1 MSHLDSPIGKH
12 QLRLRRSG
20 TSQPYISLGSLRS
33 LPILNPKS
41 DITRQSIVNIL
52 SCLDAKIENLRRQNE
67 TLEQIARSLF
77 KHWFIDFEFPNADG
91 KPYKLSG
98 GVMFASELGDI
109 PEGWKAGKLASII
122 DVRDGTHDSPKQA
135 NTGFHL
141 ITSKHL
147 KKGGID
153 FNSAYLISKDD
164 YVDINKRSKV
174 DTYDILLSMIGTV
187 GLLYLVFDE
196 DIKFAIKNIG
206 LFKTSKNIEY
216 AEFIYLLLDSDY
228 GKSYFRSR
236 LAGTTQS
243 YITLGSLREMLVI
256 LPNSKIIKEFKIL
269 VQPVFKKYH
278 LNNQQ
283 IQTLTKTRDSLLP
296 KLMSGQLRVKE
307 K

>member
-1 MSHLDSPIGKH
+1 MLTTDQYTQYLTQVANSH
-12 QLRLRRSG
+12 
-20 TSQPYISLGSLRS
+20 TSTYPSFNPEVIENS
-33 LPILNPKS
+33 IL
-41 DITRQSIVNIL
+41 SIPDYQEQKQIADVL
-52 SCLDAKIENLRRQNE
+52 SCLDAKIDNLRRQNE
-67 TLEQIARSLF
+67 TLEQIAQTLF
-77 KHWFIDFEFPNADG
+77 KHWFIDFEFPNAVG
-91 KPYKLSG
+91 KPYKSSG
-98 GVMFASELGDI
+98 GAMFASELGNI

>member
-1 MSHLDSPIGKH
+1 MRIFIDGLCHSHIFCS
-12 QLRLRRSG
+12 QRL
-20 TSQPYISLGSLRS
+20 LRS
-33 LPILNPKS
+33 Y
-41 DITRQSIVNIL
+41 
-52 SCLDAKIENLRRQNE
+52 
-67 TLEQIARSLF
+67 IAQTLF
-77 KHWFIDFEFPNADG
+77 KHWFIDFEFPDADG
-91 KPYKLSG
+91 KPYKSSG
-98 GVMFASELGDI
+98 GKMVDSAIVDI
-109 PEGWKAGKLASII
+109 PEDWQVGKLGSII

-153 FNSAYLISKDD
+153 FNSAYLISQND
-164 YVDINKRSKV
+164 YVEINKRSRV
-174 DTYDILLSMIGTV
+174 DTYDILLSMIGNV
-187 GLLYLVFDE
+187 GLLYFVFDE

-256 LPNSKIIKEFKIL
+256 LPNLKTIKEFKIL
-269 VQPVFKKYH
+269 VQPIFNKYH

-283 IQTLTKTRDSLLP
+283 IQTLTKTRDALLP

-307 K
+307 